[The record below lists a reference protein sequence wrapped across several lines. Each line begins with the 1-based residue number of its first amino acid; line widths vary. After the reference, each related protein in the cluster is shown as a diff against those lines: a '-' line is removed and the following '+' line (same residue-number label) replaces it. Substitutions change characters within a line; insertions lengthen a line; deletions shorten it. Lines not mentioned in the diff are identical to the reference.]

1 MSARPGQ
8 PPRQTPGSQTSHLH
22 TLRTHPLSTLPRP
35 WRFVKAAGAGSAVT
49 FSEKGRVSAGV
60 TGYVKTR
67 LRRIRVG
74 PEPGTGVLIRRG
86 ETHTERP
93 RLPRCSHKPLGAGPQ
108 ELEGAGRTLP
118 WSLGRERGPITPR
131 PHTSD
136 PRMWE
141 KEILWFSAPWFVVL
155 LQRPQDTR
163 PCLSGLPAPTL
174 TAYRAASSTH
184 PARQKPP

>member
-1 MSARPGQ
+1 MGHRHAQRDDWVRRRGGTVSARPGQ

-49 FSEKGRVSAGV
+49 FSEKGRASAGV

-118 WSLGRERGPITPR
+118 WSLPR
-131 PHTSD
+131 
-136 PRMWE
+136 
-141 KEILWFSAPWFVVL
+141 L
-155 LQRPQDTR
+155 
-163 PCLSGLPAPTL
+163 L
-174 TAYRAASSTH
+174 TALLGHEAGSEAGPVDCVTVSPCDFPGKLCLWRGRTALVLKT
-184 PARQKPP
+184 